1 MSERIDRDEVA
12 RTNVVADA
20 REIRFP
26 RYRLT
31 VLDGPD
37 KDRAIDGGAAELAIG
52 TATANAVILSD
63 PAVSRYHIAISPTPR
78 GHLVRDLGS
87 TNGTMINGVVIE
99 RAYLAPGAIISIGQ
113 SRLRFDALGGE
124 ERAALSSDPRW
135 GRALGTSAAM
145 RRIFAVLPRLA
156 ESDATILLEGETGTG
171 KGLLAEAIHEASPR
185 ARGPFVVLDCGS
197 IPPTLIE
204 SELFGHDK
212 GSFTGATAARIGG
225 FEAARGGT
233 VFLDEI
239 GELPLDMQPKL
250 LRAIEDRVVKRVGGN
265 EPIRLDIRIVAATN
279 RDLRTEI
286 NQGRFRSDL
295 YYRLNTFRL
304 RIPPLRERRDDIAL
318 LVTHFYR
325 QLSPGPGPGPRP
337 DGGFAASGADAPPA
351 ELLAELARHDWPG
364 NVRELRAA
372 VERAVLL
379 GDPAVWRAL
388 SGDGEDAGDAGE
400 AEGSAAPAP
409 TADDPLADGASFRA
423 AKERAVAAWERGYV
437 RALIARHDGNLSR
450 AARAVRMD
458 RNHLRELL
466 RRHRISAD
474 DT

>member
-1 MSERIDRDEVA
+1 MAETPDGINP
-12 RTNVVADA
+12 TTVVADA
-20 REIRFP
+20 RELRFP

-31 VLDGPD
+31 VIEGPD
-37 KDRAIDGGAAELAIG
+37 RDVSIDGGEAEIAIG
-52 TATANAVILSD
+52 TAPANTLLLTD
-63 PAVSRYHIAISPTPR
+63 GAVSRHHIAITSTPR

-87 TNGTMINGVVIE
+87 TNGTAINGVIVE
-99 RAYLAPGAIISIGQ
+99 RAYLAPGAVIAIGQ

-124 ERAALSSDPRW
+124 ERAALSSDVRW
-135 GRALGTSAAM
+135 GRALGASEAM
-145 RRIFAVLPRLA
+145 RRIFAVLPRIA
-156 ESDATILLEGETGTG
+156 DSDATVLLEGETGTG

-185 ARGPFVVLDCGS
+185 AQGPFVVLDCGA

-204 SELFGHDK
+204 SELFGHEK
-212 GSFTGATAARIGG
+212 GAFTGAQSARVGG

-265 EPIRLDIRIVAATN
+265 EPVRLDIRIVAATN

-286 NQGRFRSDL
+286 NHGRFRSDL

-318 LVTHFYR
+318 LVAHFYR
-325 QLSPGPGPGPRP
+325 QLDPGE
-337 DGGFAASGADAPPA
+337 PPA
-351 ELLAELARHDWPG
+351 SLLAELARHDWPG

-388 SGDGEDAGDAGE
+388 SGDAATTVEDAR
-400 AEGSAAPAP
+400 SV
-409 TADDPLADGASFRA
+409 DGTSFRA
-423 AKERAVAAWERGYV
+423 AKERAVAAWERDYV
-437 RALIARHDGNLSR
+437 RTLIARHDGNLSR

-466 RRHRISAD
+466 RRHGITAD
-474 DT
+474 DS

>member
-1 MSERIDRDEVA
+1 MADRADDTGIATTAVA
-12 RTNVVADA
+12 AQP
-20 REIRFP
+20 EMRFP

-31 VLDGPD
+31 VIEGPD
-37 KDRAIDGGAAELAIG
+37 RDAAIDGGGAELAIG
-52 TATANAVILSD
+52 TASANTMILGD
-63 PAVSRYHIAISPTPR
+63 PAVSRHHVAISPAQR
-78 GHLVRDLGS
+78 GHLIRDLGS
-87 TNGTMINGVVIE
+87 TNGTAINGVAVE
-99 RAYLAPGAIISIGQ
+99 RAYLAPGAVIAIGR
-113 SRLRFDALGGE
+113 SRLRFDVLGGE
-124 ERAALSSDPRW
+124 DRAALSSDTRW
-135 GRALGTSAAM
+135 GRALGTSEAM

-156 ESDATILLEGETGTG
+156 ESDSTILLEGETGTG

-185 ARGPFVVLDCGS
+185 RAGPFVVLDCGA

-204 SELFGHDK
+204 SELFGHEK
-212 GSFTGATAARIGG
+212 GAFTGAAAARVGG

-250 LRAIEDRVVKRVGGN
+250 LRALEDRVVKRVGGN
-265 EPIRLDIRIVAATN
+265 EPVRLEIRIIAATN
-279 RDLRTEI
+279 RDLRAEI

-318 LVTHFYR
+318 LVAHFYG
-325 QLSPGPGPGPRP
+325 QLSPGGE
-337 DGGFAASGADAPPA
+337 PPA
-351 ELLAELARHDWPG
+351 ELLAELTRHDWPG

-379 GDPAVWRAL
+379 GDPTVWRAL
-388 SGDGEDAGDAGE
+388 TDDAPGPSEDARFD
-400 AEGSAAPAP
+400 
-409 TADDPLADGASFRA
+409 DGASFRA
-423 AKERAVAAWERGYV
+423 AKERAVAAWERDYV

-466 RRHRISAD
+466 RRHRVTAD

>member
-1 MSERIDRDEVA
+1 MSERSDSGA
-12 RTNVVADA
+12 HHTTVVSDV
-20 REIRFP
+20 RELRFP

-31 VLDGPD
+31 VVDGPD
-37 KDRAIDGGAAELAIG
+37 QGRTFDGGATELAIG
-52 TATANAVILSD
+52 TAPANAVILND
-63 PAVSRYHIAISPTPR
+63 AAVSRFHIAVVPTPR

-87 TNGTMINGVVIE
+87 TNGTQINGVAVE
-99 RAYLAPGAIISIGQ
+99 RAYLAPGAILSIGQ
-113 SRLRFDALGGE
+113 SRLRFDPLGGE
-124 ERAALSSDPRW
+124 ERAALSSDARW
-135 GRALGTSAAM
+135 GRALGTSEAM

-156 ESDATILLEGETGTG
+156 ESDATLLLEGETGTG
-171 KGLLAEAIHEASPR
+171 KGLLAEAIHDASPR
-185 ARGPFVVLDCGS
+185 AKGPFITLDCGS

-204 SELFGHDK
+204 SELFGHEK
-212 GSFTGATAARIGG
+212 GSFTGAAGARVGG

-250 LRAIEDRVVKRVGGN
+250 LRALEDRVVKRVGGN
-265 EPIRLDIRIVAATN
+265 EAIRLDIRIVAATN
-279 RDLRTEI
+279 RDLRSEI

-318 LVTHFYR
+318 LVAHFYR
-325 QLSPGPGPGPRP
+325 QLSPAGEPPPG
-337 DGGFAASGADAPPA
+337 
-351 ELLAELARHDWPG
+351 ELITELARHDWPG

-379 GDPAVWRAL
+379 GDPAVWHAL
-388 SGDGEDAGDAGE
+388 SGE
-400 AEGSAAPAP
+400 AESPRAEPAASPAI
-409 TADDPLADGASFRA
+409 DRFGDGTSFRA
-423 AKERAVAAWERGYV
+423 AKEHAVAAWERDYV
-437 RALIARHDGNLSR
+437 RELIARHDGNLSR

-466 RRHRISAD
+466 RRHRISSD
-474 DT
+474 DS